1 MMDLDTALSA
11 ALLAAS
17 LVAYFA
23 VSVLEG
29 GLVAFRN
36 TQLLVG
42 SGPGQGRKE
51 TEPNEEG
58 GLSSPS
64 VESLRVLRTAAFA
77 ASLVTAASLTIS
89 VTQVSWPWLA
99 LASALTLAFLTV
111 LGSASQALVPLSS
124 SFVGRHGGSD
134 LTVVAAAMT
143 PWLAVEG
150 LVERAVRRV
159 LPDSV
164 TGGEAG
170 DAMHD
175 IGVPLGFDG
184 LPLDERE
191 VRMIRAV
198 VRQDQTVARE
208 IMVPRVDV
216 SAVEIST
223 PVAEVAERMI
233 ESGHSKLPVYRE
245 KLDQV
250 AGFVYSMDLIR
261 VVGGGESGSVILQD
275 LLRQPLLIPESKT
288 LEDLLREFQDQRV
301 QMAVVVDEYGGVSGV
316 VTVED
321 LLEEI
326 VGEIEDEFD
335 VDEAEI
341 VDLASRA
348 PALAGKASGREMPD
362 AQPLDLLIDARIGVD
377 QVAELTG
384 VDVQGEGF
392 DTLGGFVLDRLGR
405 MPAKG
410 DTVDYD
416 GISIRVVSTAGR
428 RLKRLRVTRRP
439 AAQK

>member
-1 MMDLDTALSA
+1 
-11 ALLAAS
+11 
-17 LVAYFA
+17 
-23 VSVLEG
+23 
-29 GLVAFRN
+29 
-36 TQLLVG
+36 
-42 SGPGQGRKE
+42 
-51 TEPNEEG
+51 
-58 GLSSPS
+58 
-64 VESLRVLRTAAFA
+64 
-77 ASLVTAASLTIS
+77 
-89 VTQVSWPWLA
+89 
-99 LASALTLAFLTV
+99 
-111 LGSASQALVPLSS
+111 
-124 SFVGRHGGSD
+124 
-134 LTVVAAAMT
+134 
-143 PWLAVEG
+143 
-150 LVERAVRRV
+150 
-159 LPDSV
+159 
-164 TGGEAG
+164 
-170 DAMHD
+170 
-175 IGVPLGFDG
+175 
-184 LPLDERE
+184 
-191 VRMIRAV
+191 
-198 VRQDQTVARE
+198 
-208 IMVPRVDV
+208 
-216 SAVEIST
+216 
-223 PVAEVAERMI
+223 
-233 ESGHSKLPVYRE
+233 
-245 KLDQV
+245 
-250 AGFVYSMDLIR
+250 
-261 VVGGGESGSVILQD
+261 
-275 LLRQPLLIPESKT
+275 
-288 LEDLLREFQDQRV
+288 
-301 QMAVVVDEYGGVSGV
+301 V